1 MRISLSTFSLQEY
14 VVKLLKRHPIKTLFF
29 YSLMS
34 ELLVLLFLFLA
45 FLLTAEIVLP
55 GFISLR
61 LNLTWYLIAILAVT
75 SFLLFIGKTENIK
88 PSQNI
93 RFEKFLLA
101 LSGLWA
107 LGITSLSLYHFPW
120 WAIVFLLIVFFIPS
134 IWAWRTFFK
143 DTKKI

>member
-1 MRISLSTFSLQEY
+1 MRAPFSLENY
-14 VVKLLKRHPIKTLFF
+14 LIKLLERHPVKSLFF

-34 ELLVLLFLFLA
+34 ELLILLFLFLA

-61 LNLTWYLIAILAVT
+61 LNLTWYLIAILAAT
-75 SFLLFIGKTENIK
+75 SLLLFIGKTENIR
-88 PSQNI
+88 PVQSI
-93 RFEKFLLA
+93 RFERFLLA

-134 IWAWRTFFK
+134 IWAWRAFFK
-143 DTKKI
+143 DSKEI